1 MLSDPLTLTFSLV
14 CLFYAIRG
22 AYFGLTKVLLRIS
35 ALAGAYLCAYTSY
48 PPLSALLKQHI
59 PIELPTPLYH
69 ALAGCLCLLIAF
81 ILFSAIAACIHS
93 GIKKLAAKY
102 PASLLTTTLTRLT
115 AALVSCAF
123 GFGLCVSGLL
133 GYQILSKLFP
143 VPQIEVTASN
153 EAIINFGERLIQ
165 RIEAGDIL
173 INRPEEQQAAP
184 KSTPST
190 ESPSVKKSGGNS
202 QSGGLNPTTSVKN
215 AADDILL
222 KQTIAPQQK
231 QALEQHLEHLLSQE
245 GQLTNFIRQNLPTE
259 YQKDLGIASL
269 LEQENA
275 EQRIAQQFHH
285 LLSDRQALMSA
296 LQSLK
301 QLPLSPFNGAEN
313 PNLLNTD
320 SPALVKSNST
330 P

>member
-48 PPLSALLKQHI
+48 PPISALLRQHS
-59 PIELPTPLYH
+59 PIELTTPLYH
-69 ALAGCLCLLIAF
+69 ALAGCLCLLVAF
-81 ILFSAIAACIHS
+81 ILLSLIAACIHS
-93 GIKKLAAKY
+93 WIKRLAAKY
-102 PASLLTTTLTRLT
+102 TNNILTNILTRLT

-143 VPQIEVTASN
+143 LPHIELTASN
-153 EAIINFGERLIQ
+153 EAIINFGEHLIQ
-165 RIEAGDIL
+165 RIEAGGIP
-173 INRPEEQQAAP
+173 INRPDEQQTAP
-184 KSTPST
+184 KSTPSI
-190 ESPSVKKSGGNS
+190 ESPSIQKSNG
-202 QSGGLNPTTSVKN
+202 
-215 AADDILL
+215 L

-231 QALEQHLEHLLSQE
+231 QALEQHLEHLLTQE
-245 GQLTNFIRQNLPTE
+245 GQLTNFIHQNLPAE
-259 YQKDLGIASL
+259 YQNDLGIAAL

-296 LQSLK
+296 LKSLK
-301 QLPLSPFNGAEN
+301 KIPLSPFAGAEN
-313 PNLLNTD
+313 AYLLNTD
-320 SPALVKSNST
+320 SPALVKSNSA